1 MNSQTTLASKSSRSP
16 VVAVYLTSDTAC
28 KEAVRVAAET
38 AEALHG
44 ELLAFY
50 IATPE
55 MNLFQKSGHNTLK
68 AAATYASSLH
78 AHLTVVNGSDPV
90 YLVGEFCRNN
100 NVTVLVLNR
109 PALKGRHQFIP
120 TFAQRVSA
128 VLGETTLLTVPGP
141 MTVHASPI
149 ETEKSDI
156 RTNLNYLLLVSV
168 TMILATLL
176 CYGLNLIGVSRFVCP
191 VVYTIAIM
199 LNAAMTGSFFWGG
212 LSAIIGTLLFVLLF
226 APSVWVVQSSP
237 YTLWITIAATILL
250 SMLGAFIAIRL
261 KSQVRQARR
270 TSWNM
275 EMLLD
280 NIHKLQKVEHPRDI
294 ISGIG
299 RRIADITERDVVFYP
314 YTDGLFL
321 DPVFFDVDGEEPSD
335 HDQALLER
343 IIAREAMMRH
353 TYTGSLSEYYPEAE
367 YLYFPLET
375 SNNCYGVMG
384 IRYEQE
390 APDASEL
397 MVLRGIVTESV
408 RTLEALI
415 QENELQET
423 KRQQENIIL
432 RSNLLK
438 AVGHDIRTPLTSIM
452 GNIANYKLTY
462 QSLNTNEQETM
473 LTNIQQAALNLH
485 HMIENLLTAARID
498 SSAASIQL
506 HPDLLEDAVESGLE
520 SSRKTNLTHPITVD
534 ACDDVL
540 LANMDSS
547 LIAQVVS
554 NLVTNAVQH
563 TPDETPITVRIFE
576 DHDMGVV
583 EVIDEGQGIKDEEKE
598 RIFEMFYTADQPS
611 FDSDHYLG
619 LGLFLSKAIMNAHH
633 GSIEV
638 RDNLPHG
645 AIFSLRI
652 PLLAM

>member
-1 MNSQTTLASKSSRSP
+1 M
-16 VVAVYLTSDTAC
+16 
-28 KEAVRVAAET
+28 AAET

-55 MNLFQKSGHNTLK
+55 MNMFQKSGHNALK
-68 AAATYASSLH
+68 EVATYASSLH

-100 NVTVLVLNR
+100 NVTILVLNR
-109 PALKGRHQFIP
+109 PAFKGVHQFFP

-141 MTVHASPI
+141 MTVHASAI
-149 ETEKSDI
+149 QTEKPDI
-156 RTNLNYLLLVSV
+156 KTSLSNLLLVTV
-168 TMILATLL
+168 TLLLATLL
-176 CYGLNLIGVSRFVCP
+176 CYGLDLVNVNRFIFP
-191 VVYTIAIM
+191 EVYTVAIL
-199 LNAAMTGSFFWGG
+199 LNAAMTGSFFWAA
-212 LSAIIGTLLFVLLF
+212 LSAVTSALLYLSLFVQPGWDILFSSRSFWITLLCG
-226 APSVWVVQSSP
+226 
-237 YTLWITIAATILL
+237 IAV
-250 SMLGAFIAIRL
+250 SMFGALIGVRM

-280 NIHKLQKVEHPRDI
+280 NIHKLQKVQHPSEI
-294 ISGIG
+294 VSGIG
-299 RRIADITERDVVFYP
+299 RRIADISERDVVFYP

-321 DPVFFDVDGEEPSD
+321 DPVFFDSDPDEPGD

-343 IIAREAMMRH
+343 MIAREAMSRH

-375 SNNCYGVMG
+375 STTCYGVMG
-384 IRYEQE
+384 IRYAQE
-390 APDASEL
+390 APDTSEL
-397 MVLRGIVTESV
+397 MVLKGIVAESV
-408 RTLEALI
+408 RTLEALL
-415 QENELQET
+415 QQNELEEA
-423 KRQQENIIL
+423 KRQQESTIL

-452 GNIANYKLTY
+452 GNIANYKMTH
-462 QSLNTNEQETM
+462 NTLSAQEKETM
-473 LTNIQQAALNLH
+473 LTNIQQAALNLQ
-485 HMIENLLTAARID
+485 HMIENMLTAARMD
-498 SSAASIQL
+498 SSSASVKLQ
-506 HPDLLEDAVESGLE
+506 PDLLEDAMQCGLE
-520 SSRKTNLTHPITVD
+520 YPQKTNLTHPITID

-540 LANMDSS
+540 LTNMDSS
-547 LIAQVVS
+547 LITQVVS
-554 NLVTNAVQH
+554 NLVANAIQH
-563 TPDETPITVRIFE
+563 TPEGTPIKIRLFE
-576 DHDMGVV
+576 ENEMGVI

-598 RIFEMFYTADQPS
+598 RIFEMFYTADLPS

-619 LGLFLSKAIMNAHH
+619 LGLFLCKAIMSAHH

-638 RDNLPHG
+638 RDNPPHG
-645 AIFSLRI
+645 SIFSLRI